1 MAIKLNLNKDL
12 DNNEFEQIQPGEY
25 EVTACN
31 FEAKV
36 RGDKNIISFDY
47 EIRADVDQ
55 PHKGQKILFDD
66 FFCTEKALWK
76 IENASIAA
84 GFTEEEATFEKYG
97 DWAKTFLNKNL
108 RVEVELEPGYKDP
121 TKMFPRVKRYLPSE
135 VVEGADSVDVDPN
148 QLPF

>member
-1 MAIKLNLNKDL
+1 MIKLNLNRDL
-12 DNNEFEQIQPGEY
+12 NKEFEQIEPGEY

-31 FEAKV
+31 FEA
-36 RGDKNIISFDY
+36 RTAGDKNIISFDY

-55 PHKGQKILFDD
+55 PGKGQKIRFDD

-84 GFTEEEATFEKYG
+84 GFTEAEASFEKYG
-97 DWAKTFLNKNL
+97 DWAKAFLNKNL
-108 RVEVELEPGYKDP
+108 RVEVELEPSYKDP
-121 TKMFPRVKRYLPSE
+121 EKKFPKVKRYLPSE
-135 VVEGADSVDVDPN
+135 AALGNTEVEVKDS